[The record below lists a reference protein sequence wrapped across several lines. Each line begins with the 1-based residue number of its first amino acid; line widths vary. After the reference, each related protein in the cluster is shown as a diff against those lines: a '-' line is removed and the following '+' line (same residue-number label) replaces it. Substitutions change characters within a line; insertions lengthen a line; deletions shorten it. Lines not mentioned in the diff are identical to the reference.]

1 MGELVGLHSIGKNP
15 PVPHEAVTSRP
26 YQVWGCIC
34 TVASA
39 GAPAALTNDNVEQ
52 LLAAT
57 ALVGM
62 VKPPVNGN
70 IKAPRSSRTIGLLLV
85 LDPDQLM
92 LCQ

>member
-1 MGELVGLHSIGKNP
+1 MGELVGLHSIGEKP

-26 YQVWGCIC
+26 SQVCGCIC

-39 GAPAALTNDNVEQ
+39 GAPAALTNDKVAQ
-52 LLAAT
+52 LLAGT

-70 IKAPRSSRTIGLLLV
+70 VKAPASSRIIGALFV